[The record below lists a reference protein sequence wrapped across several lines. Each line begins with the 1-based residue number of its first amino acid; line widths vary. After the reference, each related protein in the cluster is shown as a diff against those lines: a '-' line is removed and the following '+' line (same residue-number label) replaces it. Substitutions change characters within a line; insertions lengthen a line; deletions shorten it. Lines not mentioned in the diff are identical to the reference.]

1 MPLINAKTGERK
13 SPEEDKIGFT
23 IKDTEFLLRHLMV
36 SSIDGKD
43 IEMANS
49 VLTKL
54 KKIHEQLMQKVV
66 EVN

>member
-1 MPLINAKTGERK
+1 MNGIEYIELE
-13 SPEEDKIGFT
+13 
-23 IKDTEFLLRHLMV
+23 
-36 SSIDGKD
+36 D

-49 VLTKL
+49 VLTKM

>member
-1 MPLINAKTGERK
+1 MPLINAKTGKPK
-13 SPEEDKIGFT
+13 SPDEDRIGFT
-23 IKDTEFLLRHLMV
+23 IKDTEFLLRHLMI
-36 SSIDGKD
+36 SSVDGKD
-43 IEMANS
+43 IEIANS